1 MPKFSVDKLI
11 SKYGLQGG
19 RESLTPYALEN
30 AVISARQLRKLYTE
44 LRDIA
49 NKRIKRAQKAGY
61 GQNLVIRQGA
71 KKIPKI
77 SEIRTEA
84 ELRYRIGETAMLL
97 ENPLSTISGIERN
110 EAKKLETLARHGYE
124 FGNEGNLQDFG
135 RFMEWV
141 RASYSDRLYDSD
153 TVSQLYKTVTKG
165 GFTTR
170 AIKRM
175 FDEYMDRTMLLAMVD
190 KIYDK
195 IDHQE
200 KQDCQK
206 KEQLLYQMN
215 LSLLGGEIYHR
226 RCRYRRKQNMFKA

>member
-19 RESLTPYALEN
+19 RNALTPYALEN
-30 AVISARQLRKLYTE
+30 TDISARQLRKLYTE

-77 SEIRTEA
+77 AEIRTEA
-84 ELRYRIGETAMLL
+84 ELRFRIGETAMLL

-110 EAKKLETLARHGYE
+110 EAKKLETLARHGCE
-124 FGNEGNLQDFG
+124 LVNEGNLQDFG

-153 TVSQLYKTVTKG
+153 TVTQLYKTVTKG

-175 FDEYMDRTMLLAMVD
+175 FDDYMNNLDAFTQVVEENPGRTAAWYRNQL
-190 KIYDK
+190 
-195 IDHQE
+195 
-200 KQDCQK
+200 K
-206 KEQLLYQMN
+206 KRGVWVE
-215 LSLLGGEIYHR
+215 ED
-226 RCRYRRKQNMFKA
+226 

>member
-11 SKYGLQGG
+11 AKYGLQGG
-19 RESLTPYALEN
+19 RNALTPYALEN
-30 AVISARQLRKLYTE
+30 TEISTRDLKKLYTE

-61 GQNLVIRQGA
+61 EQNLVIRQGA

-84 ELRYRIGETAMLL
+84 ELRYRIGETAMFL

-124 FGNEGNLQDFG
+124 FVNEGNLQDFG

-175 FDEYMDRTMLLAMVD
+175 FDDYMNNLDAFTQVVEENPGRTAAW
-190 KIYDK
+190 Y
-195 IDHQE
+195 
-200 KQDCQK
+200 
-206 KEQLLYQMN
+206 
-215 LSLLGGEIYHR
+215 
-226 RCRYRRKQNMFKA
+226 RKQLKKRGVWVEED